1 VPKFSLALI
10 FVSVLMSAFAQILLK
25 GGMSSQS
32 VQRALGEDLSFRTFL
47 SVFTNAGVVS
57 GLFVYFGSALLWL
70 LVLSKVEV
78 SVAYPFVAL
87 GFVLTA
93 LLGHFVFGEVL
104 TLQRLLGILLVCVGV
119 GVLARG

>member
-1 VPKFSLALI
+1 MPKFSLALI